1 MKIKESVNHDGV
13 QYNYGDEVSAADAKN
28 LPEGYAV
35 SDSEFDKLE
44 EEAEEGSVYDKPASE
59 LTEEELAN
67 HPAQAPTV
75 PPAVPD
81 EDDDAVSTQPK
92 VATTDKK

>member
-13 QYNYGDEVSAADAKN
+13 QYNYGD
-28 LPEGYAV
+28 
-35 SDSEFDKLE
+35 
-44 EEAEEGSVYDKPASE
+44 EEGSVYDKPASE